1 MNLRTIQ
8 SVLAL
13 AMSLHLGVAGAASP
27 VIGTAVTKGSF
38 RVDHATVAG
47 NATLFEGSLL
57 ETDRAAS
64 SLALSGGA
72 RLWLA
77 AASGARVFG
86 DRLVLEKGQAQL
98 DNAPGFHLEA
108 LGLKIQPE
116 RSASAGRVAIQN
128 GRRVEVAAR
137 SGGFRVL
144 NARGQLV
151 ATVAAG
157 AALAF
162 EPQAGQGNA
171 TRLTGCL
178 ESRPQGRYV
187 VTDEVT
193 NVTVEVAG
201 SNLANE
207 VGNRVELTGQMD
219 PTAAPLAGASQLV
232 RVTQLR
238 RLAQGCGNRAAA
250 AAAAAGGAAAGG
262 AAAAAGGGIGAATVA
277 IIGGVAAAAVV
288 GGLAAAEALPGQGDD
303 SQPPPVSR

>member
-1 MNLRTIQ
+1 VKLRTIQ

-13 AMSLHLGVAGAASP
+13 AMSFHLGVAGAASP

-38 RVDHATVAG
+38 RVDRATVAG
-47 NATLFEGSLL
+47 NATLFEGSAL
-57 ETDRAAS
+57 ETDRAATS
-64 SLALSGGA
+64 VALSGGA

-77 AASGARVFG
+77 AASGGRIFS

-98 DNAPGFHLEA
+98 DNVPGFRLEA
-108 LGLKIQPE
+108 LGLTIQPE
-116 RSASAGRVAIQN
+116 RGLSAGRVAIQG

-144 NARGQLV
+144 NARGLLV
-151 ATVAAG
+151 ANVAAG

-171 TRLTGCL
+171 TRITGCL

-201 SNLANE
+201 SGLANE
-207 VGNRVELTGQMD
+207 AGNRVELTGQMD
-219 PTAAPLAGASQLV
+219 PTATPLAGASQLV
-232 RVTQLR
+232 RVTQVR
-238 RLAQGCGNRAAA
+238 RVAQGCGGGAAA
-250 AAAAAGGAAAGG
+250 AAAAAGGAAGATRGG
-262 AAAAAGGGIGAATVA
+262 VGATTIA
-277 IIGGVAAAAVV
+277 IIGGVAAAAVI

-303 SQPPPVSR
+303 TPPPPVSR